1 MDILVYEH
9 ILGEEFE
16 EKPSSLLLNEAK
28 LIIKHV
34 MTDFSLNY
42 PDSKISLLTNKKNI
56 NILTGLDLI
65 YRNFDKN
72 LINDIESYS
81 KIYKKVL
88 ILAPEENLE
97 MYNIVKGLES
107 KGVSMINCNSKFI
120 KITTSKNETYNSLK
134 NSKEYLLNT
143 YLDYKKIEPDKKI
156 VAKIND
162 GLGSDN
168 LYIFKDKKDLEINRE
183 LITRKH
189 LFQEYKEGITISI
202 NIVARKKDFRIISIN
217 EQIYQSKSYCEIYL
231 KEIIIGKYNFMY
243 SIFKLFVDN
252 VMVNFNGYDGFF
264 GIDVILD
271 TNNNIYFLEINP
283 RLTSSYIGLK
293 PSLGFNPIIFLDDIS
308 YNFDINNNK
317 IVVENIKNEK

>member
-28 LIIKHV
+28 LIIMHV

-97 MYNIVKGLES
+97 MYNIEKGLES
-107 KGVSMINCNSKFI
+107 KGVNMINCNSKFI

-217 EQIYQSKSYCEIYL
+217 EQILEKLDSMVSGLSSIEKTIKSRDESLVSDL
-231 KEIIIGKYNFMY
+231 KE
-243 SIFKLFVDN
+243 
-252 VMVNFNGYDGFF
+252 VNKD
-264 GIDVILD
+264 IKDKIQDELRIVSKTL
-271 TNNNIYFLEINP
+271 
-283 RLTSSYIGLK
+283 SHLK
-293 PSLGFNPIIFLDDIS
+293 DD
-308 YNFDINNNK
+308 K
-317 IVVENIKNEK
+317 